1 MAEEAMTDLK
11 GPSSVALIAIWGCTA
26 VFPKCFPASYNT
38 SISVRCLLAELMA
51 LAGNSIPDEVGDKA
65 GVGEGGLGDG
75 GGVVL
80 LQPGRD
86 GCSLIGALIP
96 CYHWLYHNFLQS
108 QKRQHKGKNTQSP
121 CLNPCVGSVQRA
133 LSPKAAKHGLP
144 VNLPMAFNAPNP
156 EGYWPE

>member
-65 GVGEGGLGDG
+65 GVGEGGLGDWDSG
-75 GGVVL
+75 LDSKLAHLKVRQNLKEPTKDALREGPVQQKL
-80 LQPGRD
+80 PQPH
-86 GCSLIGALIP
+86 
-96 CYHWLYHNFLQS
+96 YH
-108 QKRQHKGKNTQSP
+108 
-121 CLNPCVGSVQRA
+121 
-133 LSPKAAKHGLP
+133 
-144 VNLPMAFNAPNP
+144 
-156 EGYWPE
+156 